1 MIFSL
6 APKRLTML
14 SSIALLSL
22 ALMAVG
28 PSRAGP
34 DSRFKADLEGRRR
47 ELRCKAEATRGVRRR
62 LLTLEETNHRVFG
75 KRNQLLPCPGVE
87 QELPPEPEESR
98 RSYVEESKL
107 QGVASIDF
115 DSLAMNSKTVLTKLM
130 TKMFSGIHTLAVRGK
145 LVTAEGK
152 ARFELEEAHFDDSAL
167 PSFLVEEIISAV
179 GRKQKPPFDPMQPSK
194 LPYGIQTVELH
205 PGRALVR
212 SVESQ

>member
-14 SSIALLSL
+14 SSIASLSL
-22 ALMAVG
+22 ALMASSV
-28 PSRAGP
+28 RADRPPIP
-34 DSRFKADLEGRRR
+34 DSKRISKAAAESCGVKLKRLEDFAASSSRSKKQTTEFSENEINSYLAL
-47 ELRCKAEATRGVRRR
+47 ELSKNYHPSLKS
-62 LLTLEETNHRVFG
+62 LLIV
-75 KRNQLLPCPGVE
+75 
-87 QELPPEPEESR
+87 
-98 RSYVEESKL
+98 VEESKL

-130 TKMFSGIHTLAVRGK
+130 TKMFSGVHTLSVRGK

-152 ARFELEEAHFDDSAL
+152 ARFQLEEAYFDDSAL
-167 PSFLVEEIISAV
+167 PNFLVEEIISAV

-205 PGRALVR
+205 PGRALVH
-212 SVESQ
+212 Q